1 MKGKIMFKNMTRN
14 KWIIFSLWMV
24 FLVFMVLIIIL
35 ASIKN
40 FDAAESLKTTN
51 AKYVAIVALFFFISL
66 CAAIFGTV
74 ILSILDKKAVTKKA
88 QQKQGGK

>member
-1 MKGKIMFKNMTRN
+1 MFKNMTRS

-24 FLVFMVLIIIL
+24 FLVFMIAIIIL

-40 FDAAESLKTTN
+40 FESMKSLTNTN

-74 ILSILDKKAVTKKA
+74 ILSILDKKAATKKA
-88 QQKQGGK
+88 QQNQGGK